1 MKRFGTG
8 GPERRESIRHRI
20 EVPVEISS
28 GRTMAIHV
36 TRDLSV
42 DGAFVGQAIPYAVGT
57 LVRLRLELPGEPEP
71 VCCDGEIVNVPDAR
85 NFGMGVRFVGMAA
98 ADRDRL
104 DSYARRHAQDVDG
117 EEPTR

>member
-1 MKRFGTG
+1 GSCRTRCRGALTVRFDACYQPPMKRFGTG

-71 VCCDGEIVNVPDAR
+71 VCCDGEIV
-85 NFGMGVRFVGMAA
+85 
-98 ADRDRL
+98 
-104 DSYARRHAQDVDG
+104 
-117 EEPTR
+117 